1 MKENSSKNFS
11 YVAGGR
17 ILAAGILAIFYLIFA
32 ALLDPSDYGEMSYI
46 IALAGTFSVVSRFG
60 IPQTIVVYRAK
71 GKLELCNQVNLLC
84 LITTSTASII
94 LVFINEF
101 SAILCLGISLF
112 FLYQHNLLGEKRYKD
127 FMKNS
132 ILRSVLT
139 FVIPFPLYFVLG
151 IPGIILGM
159 AIGNIIS
166 SLWLAKSIS
175 FKTFSFH
182 LIKNKYKVLLNNFG
196 VDASANLVRWA
207 DRLLVGAAFGFFSLG
222 LYHFNMQI
230 LFALEILP
238 RALYQFLL
246 SEESSGKTH
255 KKISYLVVLAA
266 GIIILAVIFLSP
278 AIIEQLFPKYSE
290 GVFGLQILVI
300 SLLPISVSLII
311 TAKMQ
316 AEESIK
322 VGYSAIVRI
331 GSLLILLGLLGNVYG
346 LTGFSLSVLL
356 SSTFNT
362 IFLYFLYMHSK
373 EKITET

>member
-60 IPQTIVVYRAK
+60 MPQTIVVYRAK
-71 GKLELCNQVNLLC
+71 GKLELSNQVNLLC
-84 LITTSTASII
+84 LITTSAASII

-132 ILRSVLT
+132 VLRSVLT

-300 SLLPISVSLII
+300 SLLPISVSFII

-316 AEESIK
+316 AEESSK

-362 IFLYFLYMHSK
+362 IFLYFLYKHSK
-373 EKITET
+373 KHF